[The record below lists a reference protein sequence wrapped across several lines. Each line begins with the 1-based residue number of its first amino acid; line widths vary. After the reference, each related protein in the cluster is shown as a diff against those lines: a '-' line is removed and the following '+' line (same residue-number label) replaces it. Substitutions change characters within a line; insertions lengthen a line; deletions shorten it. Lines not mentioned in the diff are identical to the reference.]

1 MATADPRFA
10 AWIPVVSAK
19 CIDPFG
25 SLFFC
30 FRQSVKRYIRFLVE
44 SVFTVNR
51 RTALSHFPPLLLQA
65 QHSTATQW
73 IKQLQWLPFMTSSAS
88 RASGTVAERAQ
99 HRVHKQIRLYALC
112 QAMVRILLSPV
123 WLVWQRCCN
132 NLKRYS

>member
-51 RTALSHFPPLLLQA
+51 RTALSHFPPFYFKLN
-65 QHSTATQW
+65 TA
-73 IKQLQWLPFMTSSAS
+73 LPL
-88 RASGTVAERAQ
+88 SGLNNYSDF
-99 HRVHKQIRLYALC
+99 RL
-112 QAMVRILLSPV
+112 
-123 WLVWQRCCN
+123 
-132 NLKRYS
+132 